1 MSTMVLSETRGLWLC
16 WVIRGGI
23 GLTRRLG
30 AHWARAYRRY
40 GSSPSNPSISRTNGH
55 HRKNH
60 PRWKGSH
67 PKCSSGL
74 QFKFLCVE
82 VFSFFPKC
90 QRNGCDLAC
99 QREPCHGWLDAFV
112 QGGLIEILQWAGP
125 CTRGDSGRFEQ
136 TFQIVVMVFIQAANG
151 EQFLG
156 APQLA
161 FDIAVF
167 RADPGL
173 QRQSAVGPQLPLGA
187 NRWGVWISAT
197 SSAERIGPIQGICR
211 S

>member
-1 MSTMVLSETRGLWLC
+1 MALLGYPRGHRVNTETGCPLGTRLQA
-16 WVIRGGI
+16 IRI
-23 GLTRRLG
+23 LTLEPE
-30 AHWARAYRRY
+30 HL
-40 GSSPSNPSISRTNGH
+40 
-55 HRKNH
+55 KNER
-60 PRWKGSH
+60 PPPEKITRRWKGSH
-67 PKCSSGL
+67 PRCSSGL

-99 QREPCHGWLDAFV
+99 QREPCHGWLDVFV